1 MKERKRMWRTESK
14 QDFYICSVCS
24 GFRQPWQIIVSTLM
38 MGQGQAYGTEYKG
51 FTL

>member
-14 QDFYICSVCS
+14 QDFYICSVRP
-24 GFRQPWQIIVSTLM
+24 GFHQPWQIIASTLTV
-38 MGQGQAYGTEYKG
+38 GQGQAYGTEYKC